1 MSSRI
6 NMISA
11 ASQGWGVMG
20 ITALLP
26 AISETFLQ
34 PFRMQTGSLP
44 APTSTSTHNEALIS
58 PLTGTSCSNNED
70 LHLRFNL
77 S

>member
-34 PFRMQTGSLP
+34 PFQMQTGSLP
-44 APTSTSTHNEALIS
+44 APTSTHSEALIS